1 MVSTNSLLTFAYVI
15 PMTSMLIIYKE
26 KTFIL
31 RCGIFNIGVVLFSIV
46 RTLLS
51 HGGNVEIK
59 EYIAQL
65 LVITSLYAGYIMS
78 IIHLTL
84 SDGAMLG
91 SVKSNLSRDVETVEK
106 VKRASNSIVDGVRRE
121 ITRCDCTFNR

>member
-1 MVSTNSLLTFAYVI
+1 M
-15 PMTSMLIIYKE
+15 
-26 KTFIL
+26 
-31 RCGIFNIGVVLFSIV
+31 LFSIV

-59 EYIAQL
+59 EYIAQM
-65 LVITSLYAGYIMS
+65 LVITLLYAGYIMS

-84 SDGAMLG
+84 SDGAMIG

-106 VKRASNSIVDGVRRE
+106 VKRASISIVDGVTVVRE
-121 ITRCDCTFNR
+121 LAEENKDGAQEVDLGMED